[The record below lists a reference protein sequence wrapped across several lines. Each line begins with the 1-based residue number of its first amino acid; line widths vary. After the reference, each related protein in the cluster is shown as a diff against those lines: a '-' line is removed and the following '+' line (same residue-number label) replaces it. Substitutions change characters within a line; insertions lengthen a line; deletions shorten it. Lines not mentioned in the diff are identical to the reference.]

1 MNPNERVQGTGLR
14 FLSGP
19 ILVPIDGTEVSEVIL
34 PWVSRIAGAS
44 GCPPKLKAKVESTFV
59 ARCEPEPGCPT
70 VSLSRNRRAVLP
82 YH

>member
-34 PWVSRIAGAS
+34 PWVSRIAGQADAH
-44 GCPPKLKAKVESTFV
+44 L
-59 ARCEPEPGCPT
+59 
-70 VSLSRNRRAVLP
+70 N
-82 YH
+82 